1 MTEFK
6 RNTLLQKSYYFIH
19 LRRLGEFK
27 NPIHEFQKGTRLFT
41 IIVFHLTFEG
51 SPMKWLSAIVAQC
64 SKLVTISKHFAR
76 TRVPCCIIS
85 AQASQ
90 QQLTRPWHCHQLF
103 LRCAPTANQTYMK
116 ISRNFSSAEGQLRF
130 VYCFCSNDSSKCT
143 RARRARKSMNM
154 FSQDSHCLGEITSD
168 LHSATTIVSDGNA
181 WWKKHYWQ
189 EYDE

>member
-51 SPMKWLSAIVAQC
+51 STMKWLNAIVAQC

-168 LHSATTIVSDGNA
+168 LHRAT
-181 WWKKHYWQ
+181 
-189 EYDE
+189 

>member
-1 MTEFK
+1 
-6 RNTLLQKSYYFIH
+6 
-19 LRRLGEFK
+19 
-27 NPIHEFQKGTRLFT
+27 
-41 IIVFHLTFEG
+41 
-51 SPMKWLSAIVAQC
+51 MKWLNAIVAQC
-64 SKLVTISKHFAR
+64 SKLVTISEHFAR

-116 ISRNFSSAEGQLRF
+116 ISRNFSSVEGQLRF
-130 VYCFCSNDSSKCT
+130 VHCFRSNDSSKCT

-154 FSQDSHCLGEITSD
+154 FSQDSHCSGEITSD
-168 LHSATTIVSDGNA
+168 LHSAATIVSDGNA

-189 EYDE
+189 EYDEYSLRVPSPRLGTGPPVQC

>member
-51 SPMKWLSAIVAQC
+51 STMKWLSAIVAQC

-116 ISRNFSSAEGQLRF
+116 ISRNFSSAEGQLKF
-130 VYCFCSNDSSKCT
+130 VHCFRT

-168 LHSATTIVSDGNA
+168 LHRAT
-181 WWKKHYWQ
+181 
-189 EYDE
+189 